1 MERQAAS
8 VWAVVSVISSPQ
20 VEKIWKKRY
29 FEFRFAAYK
38 SIYLTQETAGML
50 IK

>member
-20 VEKIWKKRY
+20 VEKIWRKKKDVLSLDSQPTNLY
-29 FEFRFAAYK
+29 
-38 SIYLTQETAGML
+38 I
-50 IK
+50 